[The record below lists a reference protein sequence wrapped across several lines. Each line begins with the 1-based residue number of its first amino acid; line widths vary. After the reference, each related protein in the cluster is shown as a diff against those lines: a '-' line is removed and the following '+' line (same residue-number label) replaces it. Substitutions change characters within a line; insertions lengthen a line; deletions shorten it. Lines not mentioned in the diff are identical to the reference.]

1 MRLEGSVAIVTGGA
15 GGLGS
20 AAVRR
25 LSGMGLRVAVFDLD
39 AARAKELADEVG
51 NGAVGVGGDVTNDD
65 DVAAAIEAARA
76 LGPLSVLVNVAGG
89 GVGGGRTVARGGIPH
104 EMESFVKTMEMNAVG
119 GRLSVGSPRDWPSL
133 KAEASP

>member
-76 LGPLSVLVNVAGG
+76 LGPGAGSAEG
-89 GVGGGRTVARGGIPH
+89 GPWPGA
-104 EMESFVKTMEMNAVG
+104 
-119 GRLSVGSPRDWPSL
+119 GSPTRWSR
-133 KAEASP
+133 SSRRWR